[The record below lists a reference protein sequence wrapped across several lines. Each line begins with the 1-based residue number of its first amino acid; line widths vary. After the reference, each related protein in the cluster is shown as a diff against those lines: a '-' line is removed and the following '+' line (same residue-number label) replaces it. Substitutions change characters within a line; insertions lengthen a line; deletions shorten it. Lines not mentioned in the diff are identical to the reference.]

1 LRSRPPRREQTSVVV
16 KEATMADEHQE
27 LTKAFSG
34 TRNYILGN

>member
-34 TRNYILGN
+34 